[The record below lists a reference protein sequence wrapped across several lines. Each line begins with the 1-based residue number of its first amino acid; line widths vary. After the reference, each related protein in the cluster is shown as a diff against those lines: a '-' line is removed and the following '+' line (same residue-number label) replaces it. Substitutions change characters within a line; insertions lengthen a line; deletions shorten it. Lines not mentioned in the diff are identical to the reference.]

1 MSQAAEVTSAPDAPS
16 LEVSRT
22 RPIPPREPGL
32 RHVLALDDF
41 EHASRRHLPRLL
53 HEFIAGGAETGA
65 SLRGNRASF
74 AGHVLVPR
82 VLGDVSERSL
92 QTSLFG
98 KPHAAPFGIAPMG
111 VGALC
116 AYRSDIVLARAA
128 AASGIPFIL
137 SASSLIRMEEVQQA
151 NPDAWYQAYLP
162 GEPARIEALVDRV
175 AAAGFGTFVLTAD
188 VPVAANRENNDR
200 NGFTV
205 PIRPS
210 LRLALDGVTH
220 PFWLLGT
227 ALRTLW
233 RHGMPHF
240 ENMDATRGPPVL
252 SRNLVRAVGRRDG
265 LSWRHLEL
273 IRRRWKGPLAVK
285 GVLFAEDARI
295 ARGCGADGVIV
306 SNHGGRQLDGTIA
319 PLDALPDVARAAGEM
334 TVMLDGGI
342 RRGTD
347 VLKALL
353 LGADFVWLGRPF
365 LYAAAVGGEA
375 GVRHA
380 TALLAEEI
388 DRDMA
393 LLGVR
398 GLKDLRPE
406 MIRPAG
412 PGAGEMDIIP
422 GRDA

>member
-1 MSQAAEVTSAPDAPS
+1 MSRTTDTISAPDAPS
-16 LEVSRT
+16 QEMSARLPSLARMPT
-22 RPIPPREPGL
+22 M
-32 RHVLALDDF
+32 RHVLALDDL
-41 EHASRRHLPRLL
+41 ERASRRHLPHLL
-53 HEFIAGGAETGA
+53 HEFVAGGAETGS
-65 SLRGNRASF
+65 SLRGNRTAF
-74 AGHVLVPR
+74 AEHVLVPR
-82 VLGDVSERSL
+82 VLADVSGRSMA
-92 QTSLFG
+92 TRLFG
-98 KPHAAPFGIAPMG
+98 KTHVVPFGVAPMG

-116 AYRSDIVLARAA
+116 AYRSDLVLARAA
-128 AASGIPFIL
+128 ATSGIPFIL
-137 SASSLIRMEEVQQA
+137 SASSLIRMEEVQRA
-151 NPDAWYQAYLP
+151 NPEAWYQAYLP

-175 AAAGFGTFVLTAD
+175 ESAGFDTFVLTAD

-210 LRLALDGVTH
+210 LRLALDGITH
-220 PFWLLGT
+220 PSWLFGT

-252 SRNLVRAVGRRDG
+252 SRDLVRAVGLRDQ
-265 LSWRHLEL
+265 LSWRHLKL
-273 IRRRWKGPLAVK
+273 IRRRWKGRLVVK
-285 GVLFAEDARI
+285 GILFAEDAAI
-295 ARGCGADGVIV
+295 ARDYGADGVIV
-306 SNHGGRQLDGTIA
+306 SNHGGRQLDGAIA
-319 PLDALPDVARAAGEM
+319 PLDALPAVAQAAGDM

-353 LGADFVWLGRPF
+353 LGAHFVWLGRPF
-365 LYAAAVGGEA
+365 LYAAAVGGEE

-398 GLKDLRPE
+398 RLQDLRPE
-406 MIRPAG
+406 MIRQTR
-412 PGAGEMDIIP
+412 PGE
-422 GRDA
+422 RV

>member
-1 MSQAAEVTSAPDAPS
+1 MEH
-16 LEVSRT
+16 
-22 RPIPPREPGL
+22 I
-32 RHVLALDDF
+32 LALDDF
-41 EHASRRHLPRLL
+41 ERRSRQRLPRLL

-65 SLRGNRASF
+65 SLQGSRAAF

-82 VLGDVSERSL
+82 ILGGVSGRSMR
-92 QTSLFG
+92 TNLFG
-98 KPHAAPFGIAPMG
+98 SAHSAPFGIAPMG

-116 AYRSDIVLARAA
+116 AYRSDIALARAA
-128 AASGIPFIL
+128 GDAGIPFIL

-175 AAAGFGTFVLTAD
+175 AAAGFGTLVLTAD

-210 LRLALDGVTH
+210 LRLALDGITH
-220 PFWLLGT
+220 PSWLLGT

-240 ENMDATRGPPVL
+240 ENMDATRGPPIL
-252 SRNLVRAVGRRDG
+252 SRDLVRAVGRRDG
-265 LSWRHLEL
+265 LSWQHLEL
-273 IRRRWKGPLAVK
+273 IRRRWKGPLVVK
-285 GVLFAEDARI
+285 GVLFGEDARL

-306 SNHGGRQLDGTIA
+306 SNHGGRQLDGAIA
-319 PLDALPDVARAAGEM
+319 PLDALPEVVRAAGEM

-365 LYAAAVGGEA
+365 LYAASVGGEA

-380 TALLAEEI
+380 AALLAEEI

-398 GLKDLRPE
+398 SLQELRPE
-406 MIRPAG
+406 MLRPAG
-412 PGAGEMDIIP
+412 RREA
-422 GRDA
+422 